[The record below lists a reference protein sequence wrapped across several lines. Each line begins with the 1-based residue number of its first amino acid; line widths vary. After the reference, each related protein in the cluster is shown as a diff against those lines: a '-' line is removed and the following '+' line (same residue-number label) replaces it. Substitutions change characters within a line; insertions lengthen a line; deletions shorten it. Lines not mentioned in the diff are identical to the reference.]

1 MSERGE
7 WPPWWS
13 WWFKDGDRAARL
25 RRGAKG
31 MPEGSVRTVGEA
43 VTAVFTACKW
53 AIGVLDV
60 EDGVEEGKRRP
71 D

>member
-1 MSERGE
+1 
-7 WPPWWS
+7 
-13 WWFKDGDRAARL
+13 
-25 RRGAKG
+25 

-43 VTAVFTACKW
+43 VIAVFTACKG